1 MYVLFRHNIFKNVL
15 GIQDDINSTKT
26 ASSLSLLGG
35 TGNSDPWGTILF
47 GILSQNVII
56 KQCPSV
62 TAQAW
67 PLVFSRVQNLFTV
80 IDPT

>member
-1 MYVLFRHNIFKNVL
+1 MYLGVQTYYFKIFL
-15 GIQDDINSTKT
+15 GIQDDSNSTKT

>member
-1 MYVLFRHNIFKNVL
+1 
-15 GIQDDINSTKT
+15 
-26 ASSLSLLGG
+26 LGG

-47 GILSQNVII
+47 GILSQNILM

-62 TAQAW
+62 AVQSW
-67 PLVFSRVQNLFTV
+67 PLVFSRVHNLFTV

>member
-1 MYVLFRHNIFKNVL
+1 MNINVKNVL
-15 GIQDDINSTKT
+15 GIQDDINSAKT

-47 GILSQNVII
+47 GILSQNVLI

-62 TAQAW
+62 AAQAW
-67 PLVFSRVQNLFTV
+67 PLVFSRVQSLFTV